1 MTRINLVPPEELHR
15 KHLVAEY
22 HELPRI
28 FSYVRMQLAKGVD
41 PATIKAPAEY
51 TLGTGHMKFFYTRL
65 GFLLERQAALILEMH
80 ARKMKVNFD
89 NLKGLAEGMPDH
101 LMGSYEPTPEA
112 LALNRQRL
120 AERLAEMAAK
130 PKRPVPSHLD

>member
-15 KHLVAEY
+15 KHLIAEY

-28 FSYVRMQLAKGVD
+28 FSYVRIQLAKGVD
-41 PATIKAPAEY
+41 PATIKAPSEY

-65 GFLLERQAALILEMH
+65 GFLLERQAELIIEMTR
-80 ARKMKVNFD
+80 RKIKVRFD
-89 NLKGLAEGMPDH
+89 DLKGLAEGIPEH
-101 LMGSYEPTPEA
+101 LFGNYEPTPEA

-120 AERLAEMAAK
+120 AERLAEMEAR
-130 PKRPVPSHLD
+130 PKRPVPSHKD